1 MLLFVVAA
9 VQEVGG
15 ECGGR
20 MDGSSSSIVWMGG
33 SCVEVVCPDR
43 CLGFAMSERRLSAIE
58 DMILREMEESC
69 EVVDLLSSPCLA
81 SFRCYLLV
89 SMPGCLRLRFS
100 SLWQQWQLFAR
111 SRPVCPP
118 SRRCA
123 KCSPPPSGIG
133 WVPAVL

>member
-1 MLLFVVAA
+1 MWWWLSKKWAESV
-9 VQEVGG
+9 
-15 ECGGR
+15 GR
-20 MDGSSSSIVWMGG
+20 MDGSSSSVVWMGG

-100 SLWQQWQLFAR
+100 SAH
-111 SRPVCPP
+111 SRPVCLRGAVQNALLPP
-118 SRRCA
+118 
-123 KCSPPPSGIG
+123 I
-133 WVPAVL
+133 W